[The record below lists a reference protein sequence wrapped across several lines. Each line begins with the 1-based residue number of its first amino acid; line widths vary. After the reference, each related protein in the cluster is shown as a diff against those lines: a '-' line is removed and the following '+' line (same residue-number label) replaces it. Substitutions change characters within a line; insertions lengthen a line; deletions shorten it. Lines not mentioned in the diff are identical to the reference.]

1 MSHIRIG
8 VYAVTSGT
16 AKEAADKAQE
26 GMLSVFR
33 GQFGFQA
40 YGLAETQDGKVISV
54 SIWDSGDQAQ
64 KANEVAASWVR
75 ENLAHRIRLESTQVG
90 DFFFYETA

>member
-8 VYAVTSGT
+8 VYAVTNGT

-33 GQFGFQA
+33 DQSGFQA
-40 YGLAETQDGKVISV
+40 YGLAEAQDGKVISV
-54 SIWDSGDQAQ
+54 SLWDSGDQAQ
-64 KANEVAASWVR
+64 QANELAASWVR
-75 ENLAHRIRLESTQVG
+75 ENLADRIRLESAQIG